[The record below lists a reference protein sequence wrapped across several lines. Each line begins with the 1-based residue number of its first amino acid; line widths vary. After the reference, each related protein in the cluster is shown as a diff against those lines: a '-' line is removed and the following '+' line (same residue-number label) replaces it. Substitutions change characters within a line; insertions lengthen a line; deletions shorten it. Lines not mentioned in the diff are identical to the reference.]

1 MRNLTGVILLFFVV
15 NNIFSQEIQVLDDE
29 SQKPLAS
36 VALYNTNKSKST
48 LTNFDGIADIS
59 AFENDEV
66 IHFNH
71 INYSDKSL
79 NKSQILQNNNIV
91 FLRSDGNE
99 LDQVILSVAKFE
111 MNKDEIPQRIVS
123 FSARDIIM
131 SSPQTSADLLENSG
145 QVFVQKSQ
153 LGGGSPMIRG
163 FSTNRLLITVDGVRM
178 NTAIFRSG
186 NLQNIISIDPLAV
199 ESTEVILGPGS
210 VVYGSDAIG
219 GVMNFYTLKPRFSF
233 GQKTSFSGNAYSRY
247 SSANS
252 EKTIHTDINI
262 GRENWAFVSSVT
274 YSDFGDLKMG
284 SYGPQEYLRNEY
296 VLNRNGEDIV
306 VANKNPRVQKPTGYE
321 QINLLQKMKFM
332 PHHDWDLNLSLL
344 YSTTS
349 NFPRFDRL
357 SQKKDGS
364 LRSAEWYYGPQKWF
378 MGSFKI
384 NKKGH
389 GPVYDKAQMTVAYQ
403 FFEESRHNRDLGEVL
418 MFNNKE
424 NVDAYSI
431 NFDFEKSFEK
441 SRLFYGTEYVFNKVN
456 SIGHVQNI
464 LTGEENFSAS
474 RYPDNSSWQSIAAY
488 STYQWKIR
496 KNLSFQSGLRY
507 NHILVDAEFD
517 NYLYDLPFQEVNLNT
532 GALTG
537 SIGINWQ
544 QNRFIGWRLNLS
556 TAFRAPNID
565 DIGKI
570 FDSEPGAV
578 VVPNPDLKPEYAYS
592 SELGF
597 DWRPAENI
605 NLIATAFYTYL
616 DDAMVRRDFNL
627 NGETF
632 IDYQGESSRVQA
644 IQNTA
649 EAQVYG
655 FEGGIEIDLSVA
667 LRLSTQISII
677 EGVEE
682 QEDGSRAPLRHAAPL
697 FGNMHLTWHK
707 KRLKLDLFTEYN
719 GQFDYEDLAPSE
731 QGKAYLYAI
740 DVNGNPY
747 SPSWYTI
754 NFTGQYELT
763 ENLLATF
770 SLENITDQRYRT
782 YSSGLAAAGRNLIF
796 ALRYSF

>member
-1 MRNLTGVILLFFVV
+1 MVNSIYAQQVQVFDEESHEPLESVV
-15 NNIFSQEIQVLDDE
+15 
-29 SQKPLAS
+29 
-36 VALYNTNKSKST
+36 LYNAEKSKST
-48 LTNFDGIADIS
+48 LTDLDGMANIS
-59 AFENDEV
+59 AFDEDEV
-66 IHFNH
+66 IHLKH
-71 INYSDKSL
+71 VNYVDRSIKKAKIIQ
-79 NKSQILQNNNIV
+79 NKYRVYLK
-91 FLRSDGNE
+91 RDGNE

-111 MNKDEIPQRIVS
+111 MNKDEIPQKIVS

-131 SSPQTSADLLENSG
+131 ASPQTSADLLESSG

-153 LGGGSPMIRG
+153 MGGGSPIIRG

-210 VVYGSDAIG
+210 VVYGSDAVG
-219 GVMNFYTLKPRFSF
+219 GVMNFYSLKPKFSF
-233 GQKTSFSGNAYSRY
+233 GENAAVSGSAYSRY
-247 SSANS
+247 ASAND
-252 EKTIHTDINI
+252 EKTVHADVNI
-262 GRENWAFVSSVT
+262 GLENWAFLSSVT
-274 YSDFGDLKMG
+274 YSDFGDLRMG
-284 SYGPQEYLRNEY
+284 SHGPDEYLRNEY
-296 VLNRNGEDIV
+296 VVRRNGEDVIV
-306 VANKNPRVQKPTGYE
+306 PNDDAQVQKPTGYE
-321 QINLLQKMKFM
+321 QINLLQKIKFM
-332 PHHDWDLNLSLL
+332 PHKDWDLNLGLI

-349 NFPRFDRL
+349 DFPRFDRL
-357 SQKKDGS
+357 YQKRDGQ
-364 LRSAEWYYGPQKWF
+364 LRSAEWYYGPQEWF
-378 MGSFKI
+378 MGNFKI

-389 GPVYDKAQMTVAYQ
+389 GSLYDKAQMTAAYQ
-403 FFEESRHNRDLGEVL
+403 FFEESRHNRDFGEDL
-418 MFNNKE
+418 LFNTRE

-431 NFDFEKSFEK
+431 NFDFEKTFEE
-441 SRLFYGTEYVFNKVN
+441 SRLFYGAEYVFNKVN
-456 SIGHVQNI
+456 STGFAENI
-464 LTGEENFSAS
+464 LTAEEDITAS
-474 RYPDNSSWQSIAAY
+474 RYPDGSTWQSLAAY
-488 STYQWKIR
+488 TTYQWKI
-496 KNLSFQSGLRY
+496 KENLSFQSGLRY

-517 NYLYDLPFQEVNLNT
+517 ENLYDFPFQEANINT

-537 SIGINWQ
+537 SAGINWQ

-597 DWRPAENI
+597 DWKPAENI
-605 NLIATAFYTYL
+605 SFIATAFYTYL
-616 DDAMVRRDFNL
+616 NDAMVRRDFNL
-627 NGETF
+627 NGETE

-649 EAQVYG
+649 KAYVYG
-655 FEGGIEIDLSVA
+655 FESGVEIDLSVA
-667 LRLSTQISII
+667 LRFSSQISIT
-677 EGVEE
+677 EGKEE
-682 QEDGSRAPLRHAAPL
+682 QEDGSTAALRHAAPV
-697 FGNMHLTWHK
+697 FGNTHLIWHK
-707 KRLKLDLFTEYN
+707 KRLKFDLFAEYN

-740 DVNGNPY
+740 DDNGNPY

-754 NFTGQYELT
+754 NLTGQYELSK
-763 ENLLATF
+763 NLLATA

-782 YSSGLAAAGRNLIF
+782 YSSGIAAAGRNLIL